1 MKKMYSDMNNS
12 DVQRLMGLIE
22 ARDLETVL
30 GWVHACSEKYI
41 LPACGEENS
50 ALVKEMICLLDHPDL
65 SKQGKEKIKAVI
77 REVRTAAA
85 KEKNP
90 AVQAA
95 LRAVSTGAAVITTP
109 SSALGFV
116 LYGVMAYAYSVCDP
130 AAETAV
136 IRKAEEALKDFAD
149 LLEKTPQAEEG
160 RALRV
165 KWNC

>member
-41 LPACGEENS
+41 HPAGDEENS
-50 ALVKEMICLLDHPDL
+50 AMVKEMICLLDHPDL
-65 SKQGKEKIKAVI
+65 SKQGKEKIRAQI
-77 REVRTAAA
+77 RQVRTAAS

-90 AVQAA
+90 ALQAA

-109 SSALGFV
+109 SNALGFV

-136 IRKAEEALKDFAD
+136 MQKAEEALKDFAD